1 MNEEYKG
8 ISRSNFPA
16 WQGWKIIDDYLKIDV
31 SDDLRNRMC
40 ENNTELQDLVAQ
52 FYQGGKK

>member
-1 MNEEYKG
+1 MGEEYKA
-8 ISRSNFPA
+8 INREKFPG

-40 ENNTELQDLVAQ
+40 ENNAELQELVAQ
-52 FYQGGKK
+52 FHQGGKE